1 MRERKPMMNELNK
14 PASATGALTCRPLS
28 ISNNISNPAT
38 KITGMANK
46 KENLVDSLALRPRKR
61 AQLIVM
67 PLLEIPGII
76 ANAWARPIVKEIL

>member
-1 MRERKPMMNELNK
+1 LRERKPTINELNK
-14 PASATGALTCRPLS
+14 PASATDALTSRALS
-28 ISNNISNPAT
+28 ISNNISKPAP

-46 KENLVDSLALRPRKR
+46 KENLADSLALRPRRR

-76 ANAWARPIVKEIL
+76 ANAWARPIIKEIL